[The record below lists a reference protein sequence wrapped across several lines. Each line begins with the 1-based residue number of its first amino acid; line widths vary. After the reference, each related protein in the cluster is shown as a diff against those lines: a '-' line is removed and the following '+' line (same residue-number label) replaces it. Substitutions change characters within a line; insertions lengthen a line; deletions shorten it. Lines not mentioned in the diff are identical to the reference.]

1 MPDMEN
7 SLMNPNQLREFGIT
21 VQDNPYDVNPM
32 VIRKDEDENGNG
44 FVACL
49 KSEGTNIFVDTWTPT
64 DRDLEEYRHVVLT
77 ASSPWDPHAID
88 FPASDHYTV
97 NELEGMN
104 VAAVETSSIYRDDI
118 ESYGDPYC
126 EPLRIFD
133 IRAFNAR
140 IAKSL
145 KIPVRVSQGPL
156 SEDELMP
163 PRTFVSSQRRHSNTT
178 PEDLSE

>member
-1 MPDMEN
+1 
-7 SLMNPNQLREFGIT
+7 
-21 VQDNPYDVNPM
+21 
-32 VIRKDEDENGNG
+32 
-44 FVACL
+44 
-49 KSEGTNIFVDTWTPT
+49 
-64 DRDLEEYRHVVLT
+64 
-77 ASSPWDPHAID
+77 
-88 FPASDHYTV
+88 
-97 NELEGMN
+97 MN

-163 PRTFVSSQRRHSNTT
+163 PRTFVSSQRHSNTT
-178 PEDLSE
+178 PEDLSEVWGINLDQAKMTLEATTQHHTRSALLPLSRRYRMDRMFELVRLTGDMATDTMDP

>member
-1 MPDMEN
+1 MSYYTGRLCDVMPYSYDYEAKTSVPIVQVATGYTSANGVRCILIINEAIWMPDMEN

-64 DRDLEEYRHVVLT
+64 DRDLEEYRHMVLT

-104 VAAVETSSIYRDDI
+104 VAAVETSSIYYRDDI

-126 EPLRIFD
+126 E
-133 IRAFNAR
+133 
-140 IAKSL
+140 
-145 KIPVRVSQGPL
+145 
-156 SEDELMP
+156 
-163 PRTFVSSQRRHSNTT
+163 
-178 PEDLSE
+178 